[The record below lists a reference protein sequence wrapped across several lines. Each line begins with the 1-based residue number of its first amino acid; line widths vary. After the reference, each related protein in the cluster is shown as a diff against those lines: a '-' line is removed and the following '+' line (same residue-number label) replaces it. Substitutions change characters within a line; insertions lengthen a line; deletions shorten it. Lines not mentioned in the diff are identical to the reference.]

1 MNGVRAVVLLTTLL
15 GCCVS
20 ACAEAG
26 VAPYGA
32 KVAFQQDR
40 PIQFRDF
47 ALTYLGER
55 RVGSKVYPR
64 GFLYYDFR
72 VVSGSE
78 KAEVSWT
85 SGTGEIGPQRFA
97 ANGKLFLLELRFSES
112 LGRLAPNELVVTPER
127 AKP

>member
-1 MNGVRAVVLLTTLL
+1 MNGVRAAILLTTLL
-15 GCCVS
+15 GCCVP
-20 ACAEAG
+20 AWAEAG

-47 ALTYLGER
+47 ALIYLGER

-85 SGTGEIGPQRFA
+85 SGTGVIEPQRFVV
-97 ANGKLFLLELRFSES
+97 NGRAFLLELRLSES
-112 LGRLAPNELVVTPER
+112 LGRLAPNELVVTPEH